1 MASKLTKNLTLP
13 RQAIQEKGMV
23 ILPLKEYE
31 KMWTKM
37 GKLEKERR
45 TLMEEVK
52 VLAIIAEGEQEYKEG
67 KLKAIK
73 SLAQLD

>member
-1 MASKLTKNLTLP
+1 MAISTKNLTLP
-13 RQAIQEKGMV
+13 RDAIQEKGMV

-31 KMWTKM
+31 KMRTKM
-37 GKLEKERR
+37 VKLEEERR
-45 TLMEEVK
+45 TSMEEAK
-52 VLAIIAEGEQEYKEG
+52 VLAIIAEGEREYKGG